1 MSRGGLSLRLLENY
15 KTKNLRNH
23 DGHFFATITTPLLVI
38 QTYQVTN
45 IIVND
50 PTTLFWS
57 TICYHHRGWLTRLR
71 RIRSTR
77 RWNKNILLS
86 LRASYHHNTIATALP
101 SPPLN
106 DIYVCLPRGY
116 AFWPMWYMVPP
127 FIPMIHMICMHTKY
141 QVLSTTYTNN
151 ILHINYPVT
160 DSMTPNDRDNNIC
173 KICAVLVGWGTSVVL
188 SDRWKWGI

>member
-1 MSRGGLSLRLLENY
+1 MFHNYEKNGLFQNTSRPP
-15 KTKNLRNH
+15 
-23 DGHFFATITTPLLVI
+23 TITTPLLVI

-71 RIRSTR
+71 RIYGAPADEIKIYYSVYVHRITQYDY
-77 RWNKNILLS
+77 NGAVIT
-86 LRASYHHNTIATALP
+86 ASERYICMFASGVRFLANVVH
-101 SPPLN
+101 
-106 DIYVCLPRGY
+106 G
-116 AFWPMWYMVPP
+116 PP

-160 DSMTPNDRDNNIC
+160 DSMTPNDRDINI
-173 KICAVLVGWGTSVVL
+173 
-188 SDRWKWGI
+188 